1 MNSTKLNA
9 IFLLLCVLVLFVAC
23 DSVRSTEL
31 IEDPSEMSMTA
42 TYLTETS
49 SPIQSPTPPANSTP
63 NVNEQLST
71 STGESLKQL
80 KIFQQSFPRLFPPSK
95 IEYDPEI
102 WEYRNLDPTNFRT
115 FKALF
120 SKQYPS
126 CYFNYGVQPHSNY
139 EPAEFIN
146 LDGRNF
152 LSRRE
157 LTSLNILDEEREVI
171 VYAFTYPGIEGI
183 ENTPV
188 PRGRYGGN
196 WKFLLIADP
205 KEIEGCYLLTMDL
218 LRRFEP
224 QLEPVATQMSNP
236 YATLHFYVGNQDGYK
251 LSFSYFDSEWVD
263 VNEGNPNPILVSRN
277 IPECSFEGYN
287 QGVAPDINGW
297 NEFLVYNE
305 PYFWI
310 SEPNLNGRPDT
321 RIILYTPT
329 LKTWMFEVYTPTEF
343 LDECMRATKGLLE
356 HRELTPLVP

>member
-1 MNSTKLNA
+1 MNKTKLNF
-9 IFLLLCVLVLFVAC
+9 IPLLLCVLILFAAC
-23 DSVRSTEL
+23 DSVPPIEL
-31 IEDPSEMSMTA
+31 TA
-42 TYLTETS
+42 AHLTETS
-49 SPIQSPTPPANSTP
+49 PPSPSPTPPAVSTP

-71 STGESLKQL
+71 STAESIEHVR
-80 KIFQQSFPRLFPPSK
+80 IFAESFPSLFPPSK

-120 SKQYPS
+120 SKQYHS
-126 CYFNYGVQPHSNY
+126 CYFNYGVQTHSNY
-139 EPAEFIN
+139 EPAELIN
-146 LDGRNF
+146 LDGRDF
-152 LSRRE
+152 RSRRE
-157 LTSLNILDEEREVI
+157 LTSLIIMDKEQEVI
-171 VYAFTYPGIEGI
+171 VYEFTYPGIEGI

-188 PRGRYGGN
+188 PRGRYSGI

-205 KEIEGCYLLTMDL
+205 EEIEGCYLLTMDL
-218 LRRFEP
+218 LRSFEP
-224 QLEPVATQMSNP
+224 QLEPVATEMSNP

-287 QGVAPDINGW
+287 QGVAPDTNGW
-297 NEFLVYNE
+297 DEFSVYNE
-305 PYFWI
+305 TYYWI

-343 LDECMRATKGLLE
+343 LDECMGATKRLLE
-356 HRELTPLVP
+356 HKEFTTLVP